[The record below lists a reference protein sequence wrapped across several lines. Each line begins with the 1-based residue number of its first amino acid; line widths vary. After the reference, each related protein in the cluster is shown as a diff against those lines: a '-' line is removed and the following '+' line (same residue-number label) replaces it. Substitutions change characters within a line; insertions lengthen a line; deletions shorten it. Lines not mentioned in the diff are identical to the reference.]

1 MIPFGR
7 TFKPMLINNNDSAW
21 MRQILWA
28 DAVYVRDF
36 MAFAEL
42 PPESL
47 LKLAAILHENYESFD
62 MAALALEG
70 YDKLTGRSV
79 QGNYLRRLSGS

>member
-1 MIPFGR
+1 
-7 TFKPMLINNNDSAW
+7 
-21 MRQILWA
+21 
-28 DAVYVRDF
+28 

-70 YDKLTGRSV
+70 YDKLTGGSV